1 MMGRTA
7 DMVPGPRND
16 PGGPD
21 VRPQDASPTTMAVGQ
36 YQRVVRVVSYLF
48 IAAVAAGVTLTG
60 GPFQAA
66 VYALL
71 VIGIVLLV
79 LFQDLLPTSSLARL
93 RIPLEGGATI
103 AFLTV
108 LVMLTGGFT
117 SPYFF
122 GYILLLGAGS
132 LWATGFVPGILTMV
146 TATAYV
152 AGVAISSTPALFT
165 TDGVARVAFNVVS
178 LGLVSYVAAVFG
190 REQRSAR
197 EEALRLSRFDPL
209 TSLHSRLFFTS
220 TVEREI
226 PRAART
232 GRPFAMLMFD
242 LDGLKA
248 ANDRFGH
255 EAGDQ
260 LLQAVADVLRGDIR
274 VTDVAAR
281 YAGDEFVLLLPET
294 DLAGALRVAEKLRV
308 DISRLALPHDGS
320 LVRTSA
326 SIGVVTYPE
335 DGRAWAELIRRAD
348 LAMYEA
354 KRRGRDQ
361 IVHYARSAPEPPPA
375 TATAPHQASSEGAHV
390 AVGPGRRSGPGN
402 SDPRRP
408 PDSSGPPG
416 PPRLTS
422 PPDQTVHPT
431 APSVHDA
438 QRRPSGSEPAASIPE
453 PVYRTG
459 AGRAD
464 AWVAVNQRAAP
475 AAGTQAETSGVSFGV
490 PAETPHPAPWERRG
504 D

>member
-1 MMGRTA
+1 MRLPAEAGTGLRDDTGGIDGR
-7 DMVPGPRND
+7 PH
-16 PGGPD
+16 
-21 VRPQDASPTTMAVGQ
+21 DASPTTMAVDQ

-48 IAAVAAGVTLTG
+48 IAAVAATITLTG
-60 GPFQAA
+60 GPAQAP

-71 VIGIVLLV
+71 VAGIILLV
-79 LFQDLLPTSSLARL
+79 LFQDLLPSASLARWRL
-93 RIPLEGGATI
+93 PLEGAATI
-103 AFLTV
+103 AFLTM

-122 GYILLLGAGS
+122 GYVLLLGAGS
-132 LWATGFVPGILTMV
+132 LWGTGPASAILA
-146 TATAYV
+146 TATAV
-152 AGVAISSTPALFT
+152 AYLVGVAISSGPGLVTA
-165 TDGVARVAFNVVS
+165 DGISRVAFNIVTV
-178 LGLVSYVAAVFG
+178 GLVTYVAWVIG
-190 REQRSAR
+190 REQRRAR
-197 EEALRLSRFDPL
+197 EEALRLSRFDSL
-209 TSLHSRLFFTS
+209 TGLHSRSFFTS

-255 EAGDQ
+255 DFGDR

-294 DLAGALRVAEKLRV
+294 DLPGALRVAEKVRA

-320 LVRTSA
+320 LIRTSA

-361 IVHYARSAPEPPPA
+361 IVHYARSVPELPVASVASELLPQPA
-375 TATAPHQASSEGAHV
+375 AGDAARV
-390 AVGPGRRSGPGN
+390 AVGPGLRAERGN
-402 SDPRRP
+402 SDLRQRS
-408 PDSSGPPG
+408 DATGEITNGPG
-416 PPRLTS
+416 AGEHAAQ
-422 PPDQTVHPT
+422 D
-431 APSVHDA
+431 AA
-438 QRRPSGSEPAASIPE
+438 QRTASEPVRQPTS
-453 PVYRTG
+453 
-459 AGRAD
+459 
-464 AWVAVNQRAAP
+464 VAQPP
-475 AAGTQAETSGVSFGV
+475 AQPPITQAKPAPPPSMAATTRPTTRGV
-490 PAETPHPAPWERRG
+490 PFDIPSESPRPAPWEHQAGRQG
-504 D
+504 GG